1 MARAEEHREGREDG
15 SSRVL
20 SNSGSFRSATSYAS
34 FKEGQATSYTS
45 FNASFRSCNS
55 FKSTDGF
62 SRTSFKSVAS
72 RGTTGSRGTSY
83 HSAVSRFLGRSVSDG
98 GPPGETSLEGV
109 DNLSFFSFEGGED
122 GLGSL
127 PSEAQRRLSAGSRGA
142 SLGPASDQQQGNKR
156 RDEGPGARVYLGYLL
171 VLIVAALHTAST
183 FVSTLITTTNLDPW
197 LLLLGRALLQ
207 LLVSIVLLIFT
218 RRNPLGPKGFR
229 WRLYLVGLLSAA
241 LALALNLALTRLPAA
256 DACALLG
263 LAPVVTAA
271 LALPFA
277 GERLGLLRILTCG
290 LFLAGLLLHTRPPM
304 LFPEALVDAT
314 NVTQYNILGLATT
327 FQSPPTSDGTTDV
340 VGLLAGLAV
349 SVLVASVLLLAKQCR
364 AAVSTALLFH
374 WVALG
379 LTLISSVGLV
389 VTQVSPDL
397 PTLLKQLSTS
407 DWLLASLVAVLGS
420 LATLLLLLALAWVA
434 VGRAALVASASILFN
449 YTVQLAIGTGL
460 PAWPGLLGA
469 AMLLLSLLFAGL
481 EALLVHPRR
490 WRWL

>member
-1 MARAEEHREGREDG
+1 MARAEEHREGRDDG

-20 SNSGSFRSATSYAS
+20 SNTGSFRSATSYAS
-34 FKEGQATSYTS
+34 FKEGQGNSYAS

-72 RGTTGSRGTSY
+72 RGTTASRGTSY

-98 GPPGETSLEGV
+98 GPGETSIEGV

-122 GLGSL
+122 VLGSL

-142 SLGPASDQQQGNKR
+142 SLGAGDRRQGKEGRDQ
-156 RDEGPGARVYLGYLL
+156 GPGARVYLGYLL

-183 FVSTLITTTNLDPW
+183 FVSTLITATNLDPW

-229 WRLYLVGLLSAA
+229 WRLYLVGLFSAA
-241 LALALNLALTRLPAA
+241 LVLALHLALTRLPAA

-271 LALPFA
+271 LALPLA
-277 GERLGLLRILTCG
+277 GERLGLLRILTCA
-290 LFLAGLLLHTRPPM
+290 LFVAGLLLHTRPPM
-304 LFPEALVDAT
+304 LFPEALLDAT
-314 NVTQYNILGLATT
+314 NVTQYNILGLATI
-327 FQSPPTSDGTTDV
+327 FPSPPASDGTDV
-340 VGLLAGLAV
+340 VGLVAGLST
-349 SVLVASVLLLAKQCR
+349 SVLAAFVLLLAKQCR
-364 AAVSTALLFH
+364 AAVSAALLLH

-379 LTLISSVGLV
+379 LTLIGSIGL
-389 VTQVSPDL
+389 VTQVSADL
-397 PTLLKQLSTS
+397 PTLLTQLSTS
-407 DWLLASLVAVLGS
+407 DWLLGGLVAALGS

-434 VGRAALVASASILFN
+434 AGRAALVASASILFN
-449 YTVQLAIGTGL
+449 YTVQLAVGAGP

-469 AMLLLSLLFAGL
+469 AILLLSLLFAGL